1 MNVLGYKQSFGS
13 RLFDTFNYGAMLL
26 LVVVTVYPL
35 LHVIAISL
43 SHADYISLGQVTWFP
58 KGFNIKGYEIIFG
71 KPLLYISYKNTVMYA
86 VVGTL
91 LTLLL
96 TSLMAYPLTIA
107 KFHLK
112 KAVTIFL
119 AVTMFFSGG
128 MIPTYLLMKE
138 LNLLNT
144 FWVMVLPGCISAYNV
159 IIFRTFFQNIPSEL
173 RESAYMDGAS
183 DLTVLFRIYL
193 PLSKALLATFA
204 LFAIVAHWNE
214 WFSALIYLKDEN
226 RYPLQ
231 MFLRSIIFTQ
241 QGYGSSAQV
250 TEMIQNRQI
259 NPKNIQMAAIVITM
273 APILCIYPFVQ
284 KYFVKGV
291 MIGSIKG

>member
-1 MNVLGYKQSFGS
+1 MYKQGLSS
-13 RLFDTFNYGAMLL
+13 RLFDTFNYAAMFLL
-26 LVVVTVYPL
+26 IVVMIYPL
-35 LHVIAISL
+35 MNVISLSL
-43 SHADYISLGQVTWFP
+43 SHADFIALGEVSWFP
-58 KGFNIKGYEIIFG
+58 KGFNLKGYEIIFD
-71 KPLLYISYKNTVMYA
+71 KPLLYISYKNTVLYA
-86 VVGTL
+86 AVGTF

-107 KFHLK
+107 KFQVK
-112 KAVTIFL
+112 RFVTLFL

-128 MIPTYLLMKE
+128 MIPTYLLMK
-138 LNLLNT
+138 NLHMLNT
-144 FWVMVLPGCISAYNV
+144 FWVMVVPGCISAYNV

-204 LFAIVAHWNE
+204 LFTIVGHWNE
-214 WFSALIYLKDEN
+214 WFSALIYLRDEN
-226 RYPLQ
+226 KYPLQ
-231 MFLRSIIFTQ
+231 MFLRSVIFSQ
-241 QGYGSSAQV
+241 QGTGQGEKIAN
-250 TEMIQNRQI
+250 MIQTRQV

-291 MIGSIKG
+291 MVGSIKG

>member
-1 MNVLGYKQSFGS
+1 MGHKQSYGS
-13 RLFDTFNYGAMLL
+13 RLFDVFNYGLMLL
-26 LVVVTVYPL
+26 LIVITVYPL
-35 LHVIAISL
+35 LHVISISL
-43 SHADYISLGQVTWFP
+43 SHADYIALGEVSFFP
-58 KGFNIKGYEIIFG
+58 KGFNIKGYQIIFE
-71 KPLLYISYKNTVMYA
+71 KQLLYTSYTNTIMYA
-86 VVGTL
+86 TVGTL
-91 LTLLL
+91 LTLLF
-96 TSLMAYPLTIA
+96 TSLMAYPLTVS
-107 KFHLK
+107 KFRIK
-112 KAVTIFL
+112 KPITIFL

-138 LNLLNT
+138 LHLLNT

-173 RESAYMDGAS
+173 RESAYMDGAN
-183 DLTVLFRIYL
+183 DMTVLFRIYL

-204 LFAIVAHWNE
+204 LFTIVGHWNE
-214 WFSALIYLKDEN
+214 WFNALIYLRDEN

-241 QGYGSSAQV
+241 QGYGSSEQATQ
-250 TEMIQNRQI
+250 MIQNRQI
-259 NPKNIQMAAIVITM
+259 NPKNIQMAAVVITM

-291 MIGSIKG
+291 MVGSIKG

>member
-1 MNVLGYKQSFGS
+1 MGYKHSLGS
-13 RLFDTFNYGAMLL
+13 RLFDVFNYGLMLL
-26 LVVVTVYPL
+26 LIVITVYPL
-35 LHVIAISL
+35 LHVISISL
-43 SHADYISLGQVTWFP
+43 SHADFIALGEVSFFP
-58 KGFNIKGYEIIFG
+58 KGFNIKGYQIIFE
-71 KPLLYISYKNTVMYA
+71 KQMLYTSYANTVMYA
-86 VVGTL
+86 AVGTL

-96 TSLMAYPLTIA
+96 TSLMAYPLTVS
-107 KFHLK
+107 KFRIK
-112 KAVTIFL
+112 KTITIFL

-138 LNLLNT
+138 LHLLNT

-173 RESAYMDGAS
+173 RESAYMDGAN

-204 LFAIVAHWNE
+204 LFTIVGHWNE
-214 WFSALIYLKDEN
+214 WFSALIYLRDEN

-241 QGYGSSAQV
+241 QGYGSSEQA

-259 NPKNIQMAAIVITM
+259 NPKNIQMAAVVITM

-291 MIGSIKG
+291 MVGSIKG

>member
-1 MNVLGYKQSFGS
+1 MYKQGLGS
-13 RLFDTFNYGAMLL
+13 RLFDTFNYAAMFLL
-26 LVVVTVYPL
+26 IVVMVYPL
-35 LHVIAISL
+35 MNVISLSL
-43 SHADYISLGQVTWFP
+43 SHADFIALGEVSWFP
-58 KGFNIKGYEIIFG
+58 KGFNLKGYEIIFD
-71 KPLLYISYKNTVMYA
+71 KPLLYISYKNTVLYA
-86 VVGTL
+86 AAGTF

-107 KFHLK
+107 KFQMK
-112 KAVTIFL
+112 RFITIFL

-128 MIPTYLLMKE
+128 MIPTYLLMK
-138 LNLLNT
+138 NLHMLNT
-144 FWVMVLPGCISAYNV
+144 FWVMVIPGCISAYNV

-204 LFAIVAHWNE
+204 LFTIVGHWNE
-214 WFSALIYLKDEN
+214 WFSALIYLRDEN
-226 RYPLQ
+226 KYPLQ
-231 MFLRSIIFTQ
+231 MFLRSVIFSQ
-241 QGYGSSAQV
+241 QGTGQGEKIAN
-250 TEMIQNRQI
+250 MIQTRQV

-291 MIGSIKG
+291 MVGSIKG

>member
-1 MNVLGYKQSFGS
+1 MGYKNSLGS
-13 RLFDTFNYGAMLL
+13 RLFDVFNYGLMLL
-26 LVVVTVYPL
+26 LIIITVYPL
-35 LHVIAISL
+35 LHVISISL
-43 SHADYISLGQVTWFP
+43 SHADFIALGQVSFFP
-58 KGFNIKGYEIIFG
+58 KGFNIKGYQIIFE
-71 KPLLYISYKNTVMYA
+71 KRLLYTSYANTIMYA
-86 VVGTL
+86 TVGTL

-96 TSLMAYPLTIA
+96 TSLMAYPLTVS
-107 KFHLK
+107 KFRIK
-112 KAVTIFL
+112 KPITIFL

-128 MIPTYLLMKE
+128 LIPTYLLMKE
-138 LNLLNT
+138 LHLLNT

-173 RESAYMDGAS
+173 RESAYMDGAN

-204 LFAIVAHWNE
+204 LFTIVGHWNE
-214 WFSALIYLKDEN
+214 WFSALIYLRDEN

-241 QGYGSSAQV
+241 QGYGSSEQA

-259 NPKNIQMAAIVITM
+259 NPKNIQMAAVVITM

-291 MIGSIKG
+291 MVGSIKG

>member
-1 MNVLGYKQSFGS
+1 MLYKQGLGS
-13 RLFDTFNYGAMLL
+13 RLFDTINYAAMFLL
-26 LVVVTVYPL
+26 IVVMLYPL
-35 LHVIAISL
+35 MNVISLSL
-43 SHADYISLGQVTWFP
+43 SHADFIALGEVSWFP
-58 KGFNIKGYEIIFG
+58 KGFNLKGYEIIFD
-71 KPLLYISYKNTVMYA
+71 KPLLYISYKNTVLYA
-86 VVGTL
+86 AAGTF

-107 KFHLK
+107 KFQMK
-112 KAVTIFL
+112 RFITFFL

-128 MIPTYLLMKE
+128 MIPTYLLMK
-138 LNLLNT
+138 NLHMLNT
-144 FWVMVLPGCISAYNV
+144 FWVMVIPGCISAYNV

-204 LFAIVAHWNE
+204 LFTIVGHWNE
-214 WFSALIYLKDEN
+214 WFSALIYLRDEN
-226 RYPLQ
+226 KYPLQ
-231 MFLRSIIFTQ
+231 MFLRSVIFSQ
-241 QGYGSSAQV
+241 QGTGQGEKIAN
-250 TEMIQNRQI
+250 MIQTRQV

-291 MIGSIKG
+291 MVGSIKG

>member
-1 MNVLGYKQSFGS
+1 MRYKHSLGS
-13 RLFDTFNYGAMLL
+13 RLFDVFNYGLMLL
-26 LVVVTVYPL
+26 LIVITVYPL
-35 LHVIAISL
+35 LHVISISL
-43 SHADYISLGQVTWFP
+43 SHADFIALGEVSFFP
-58 KGFNIKGYEIIFG
+58 KGFNMKGYQIIFE
-71 KPLLYISYKNTVMYA
+71 KPLLYTSYTNTIMYA
-86 VVGTL
+86 TVGTL

-96 TSLMAYPLTIA
+96 TSLMAYPLTVS
-107 KFHLK
+107 KFRIK
-112 KAVTIFL
+112 KPITIFL

-138 LNLLNT
+138 LHLLNT

-173 RESAYMDGAS
+173 RESAYMDGAN

-204 LFAIVAHWNE
+204 LFTIVGHWNE
-214 WFSALIYLKDEN
+214 WFSALIYLQDEK

-241 QGYGSSAQV
+241 QGYGSSEKA
-250 TEMIQNRQI
+250 TELIQNRQI

-284 KYFVKGV
+284 KHFVKGV
-291 MIGSIKG
+291 MVGSIKG